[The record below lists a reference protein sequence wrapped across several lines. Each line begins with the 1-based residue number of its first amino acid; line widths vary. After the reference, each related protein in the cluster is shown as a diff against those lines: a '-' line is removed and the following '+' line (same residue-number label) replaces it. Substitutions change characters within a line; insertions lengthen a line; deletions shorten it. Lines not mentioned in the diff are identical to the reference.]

1 MMKSFFKKLSLVMAL
16 AMVVS
21 MMAPAAS
28 AFAADDL
35 IIAGQKEAKADAKEE
50 YSVEVDDEVDFKF
63 YNAAAGWQDLYKWE
77 SSDETIA
84 KPLVNE
90 KGEQDGRFEGLKDGE
105 VEVTLTIGEQKATVK
120 LVVGKGNVVVEDNTF
135 TIKQTAGDT
144 VTLTFAD
151 ATKAT
156 TAVELYKIFK
166 TLPPIRLL
174 LTTSKKNSKASM
186 NR

>member
-28 AFAADDL
+28 AFAADL

-50 YSVEVDDEVDFKF
+50 YSVAVGEEVDFKF
-63 YNAAAGWQDLYKWE
+63 YGAAAGWQDLYKWE

-90 KGEQDGRFEGLKDGE
+90 KGEQDGKFEGLKDGARI
-105 VEVTLTIGEQKATVK
+105 VTGGQ
-120 LVVGKGNVVVEDNTF
+120 
-135 TIKQTAGDT
+135 
-144 VTLTFAD
+144 
-151 ATKAT
+151 
-156 TAVELYKIFK
+156 
-166 TLPPIRLL
+166 IRLKDGVKV
-174 LTTSKKNSKASM
+174 TVNE
-186 NR
+186 